1 VNLKGLDLNLL
12 VALDALLEHRNVTR
26 AGEQL
31 HVTQSAM
38 SGCLAK
44 LRAHFG
50 DPLLVPL
57 GRQLHL
63 TSVAEEL
70 VRPVRAILV
79 QIEAVVETQPVFD
92 PAASSRR
99 FRIMASDYGATVL
112 VAGLLRQIHGTA
124 PNVGVEI
131 VPFSD
136 VPSQSLEEG
145 DIDLLLSA
153 RELLSAGHPSE
164 LLFKDDFVCL
174 AWAQNPLIGKHLA
187 LEQFL
192 ALAHVAVKYGKHG
205 VSHIEERFFRST
217 GFHRRV
223 EVVVSSFNTVPH
235 MVVGTHRIATIH
247 RRLATLY
254 AATMPLKVLALPVR
268 PPTIEQSMQWRAHRQ
283 SDPGGAWLR
292 EQVRAVAS
300 GLQGAA

>member
-1 VNLKGLDLNLL
+1 MNLNGLDLNLL
-12 VALDALLEHRNVTR
+12 VALDALLQHRNVTR

-31 HVTQSAM
+31 HITQSAM
-38 SGCLAK
+38 SGCLAR

-63 TSVAEEL
+63 TSVADAL
-70 VRPVRAILV
+70 VRPVRAILI
-79 QIEAVVETQPVFD
+79 QIEAVVQTQPVFE
-92 PAASSRR
+92 PAASSRQ

-112 VAGLLRQIHGTA
+112 IADLLRQIRDTA

-136 VPSQSLEEG
+136 APSHSLEEG

-153 RELLSAGHPSE
+153 RELLAADHPSE
-164 LLFKDDFVCL
+164 VLFKDDFVCL
-174 AWAQNPLIGKHLA
+174 AWAGNRRIGKHPTLA
-187 LEQFL
+187 QFL
-192 ALAHVAVKYGKHG
+192 GLAHVVVKYGKHS
-205 VSHIEERFFRST
+205 VSHMEERFFRST

-247 RRLATLY
+247 RRLALLY
-254 AATMPLKVLALPVR
+254 AATLPLKVLALPVR
-268 PPTIEQSMQWRAHRQ
+268 PPTIEQSMQWHAHRE

-292 EQVRAVAS
+292 AQTRAVAN
-300 GLQGAA
+300 GLRHGR